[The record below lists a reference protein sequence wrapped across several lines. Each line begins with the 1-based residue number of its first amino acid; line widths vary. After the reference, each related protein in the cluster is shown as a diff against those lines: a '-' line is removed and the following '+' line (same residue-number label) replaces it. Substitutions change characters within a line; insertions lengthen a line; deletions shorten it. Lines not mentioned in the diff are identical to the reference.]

1 MLFASCSDS
10 EMLRYAYAELE
21 ESRGAIQVYE
31 GSHSHMHSVL
41 DFKFLAHLL
50 FLTLSFLVQPAKKV
64 YESLLG
70 DVVNATALSHI
81 QVCSF

>member
-1 MLFASCSDS
+1 MLFASRSDS

-31 GSHSHMHSVL
+31 GSHMHSVL
-41 DFKFLAHLL
+41 DFKCLAHLL
-50 FLTLSFLVQPAKKV
+50 FLTLSFLPQPAKKV

-70 DVVNATALSHI
+70 DGVNATALSHI